1 MLGRNHK
8 SDKDISTLVDQK
20 LSRTGASSQA
30 RITAMVR
37 QGTVTLT
44 GNLQYAAQRSPIVK
58 SVSSI
63 AGVRRVVDLLQLVE
77 RKRT

>member
-1 MLGRNHK
+1 MLGRNQI
-8 SDKDISTLVDQK
+8 SDKDLAKTVNQK
-20 LSRTGASSQA
+20 LSRAGASSQS
-30 RITAMVR
+30 RIAATIL

-44 GNLQYAAQRSPIVK
+44 GNLQYAGQRSPIVK
-58 SVSSI
+58 SVSSV